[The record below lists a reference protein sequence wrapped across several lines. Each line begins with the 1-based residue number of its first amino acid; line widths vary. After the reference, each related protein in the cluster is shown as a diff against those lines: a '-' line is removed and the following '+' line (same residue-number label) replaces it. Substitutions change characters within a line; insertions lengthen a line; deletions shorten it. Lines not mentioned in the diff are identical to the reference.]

1 MIASRSRVARSS
13 SKIVSCEA
21 RNGCAHV
28 LDSVRRAHYRA
39 CAVRA
44 MTPAER
50 ADACRVITEGHPCAD
65 QLVAHAT
72 EVMDRAMEQGIKNAD
87 KADLRREQKKASLW
101 KA

>member
-1 MIASRSRVARSS
+1 
-13 SKIVSCEA
+13 
-21 RNGCAHV
+21 
-28 LDSVRRAHYRA
+28 
-39 CAVRA
+39 